1 MKNLQKDGANPGA
14 GFRLRYVPETDMY
27 QIHSGEH
34 GAFEGPLRSI
44 WQKMHWD
51 FEIAN
56 SEVRYALEEMANK
69 GHNVANFGIFGTFI
83 FTQKD

>member
-1 MKNLQKDGANPGA
+1 MKNLQKTGSGGANGY
-14 GFRLRYVPETDMY
+14 RLRYVPERDAY
-27 QIHSGEH
+27 QIHSDND
-34 GAFEGPLRSI
+34 GAFEGPLRLI
-44 WQKMHWD
+44 WQKMHWE

-56 SEVRYALEEMANK
+56 SEIRYALEEMANK